1 MPIANSIPAMP
12 AALGAPAPTT
22 TLPVTG
28 FVRQPQVLALVP
40 ISKSTLW
47 RRIQEHSFPQP
58 LKLSERVTV
67 WRAEDIRLW
76 IERQASGGLA
86 GGGGANE

>member
-1 MPIANSIPAMP
+1 MPLANSTAAMP
-12 AALGAPAPTT
+12 ATLGAPAPTT
-22 TLPVTG
+22 TLPQTG

-47 RRIQEHSFPQP
+47 RRIQARSFPQP

-67 WRAEDIRLW
+67 WRAEDIRHW
-76 IERQASGGLA
+76 IERQARGGLD
-86 GGGGANE
+86 GGGANG

>member
-1 MPIANSIPAMP
+1 MPFANSIAAMP

-22 TLPVTG
+22 TLPQTG

-47 RRIQEHSFPQP
+47 RRIQARSFPQP

-67 WRAEDIRLW
+67 WRAEDIRHW
-76 IERQASGGLA
+76 IERQARGGLA

>member
-1 MPIANSIPAMP
+1 MPIANSIAAMP
-12 AALGAPAPTT
+12 ATFGAPVPTT
-22 TLPVTG
+22 TLPQTG

-47 RRIQEHSFPQP
+47 RRIQARSFPQP

-67 WRAEDIRLW
+67 WRAEDIRHW
-76 IERQASGGLA
+76 IERQARGGLA
-86 GGGGANE
+86 GGGGENE